1 MQNELVSDDVTAE
14 RAGPEQRERQVQNDP
29 RLFTLDLARD
39 RAPDAPECLR
49 VAFWQGFKLRRDLT
63 SAWHGA
69 VSRRHRH
76 VEFLLNSL
84 AHNVSAVHEA
94 RAAGRQHGGAGF
106 PALHKLLLSRHAGLA
121 REACAA

>member
-84 AHNVSAVHEA
+84 AHNVSAVYEPPEPTT
-94 RAAGRQHGGAGF
+94 GRRRRFH
-106 PALHKLLLSRHAGLA
+106 ALPELPLS
-121 REACAA
+121 